1 MDRQLEQNV
10 FPVTAVLLALTSAAV
25 LSGAVAFAVVLWT
38 VDVTEALSAAP
49 FAAIIVW
56 VGAVLAIVP
65 VALVSRR
72 GTSATISAYMAGM
85 VGRILFCLFGAL
97 VGVELLELPSTSTLL
112 SMVGIYL
119 VMLLLDAAL
128 ISRYL
133 RGSDPPPGSAKGAG
147 DEGSGDGSS
156 SDVEVPA

>member
-1 MDRQLEQNV
+1 MDSQLEQDA
-10 FPVTAVLLALTSAAV
+10 FPITAALIALTVAAV
-25 LSGAVAFAVVLWT
+25 ASGAVAFAVVSWT
-38 VDVTEALSAAP
+38 VDISEASSAAP

-56 VGAVLAIVP
+56 IGAVLAIVP

-85 VGRILFCLFGAL
+85 VGRILFCLLGAL
-97 VGVELLELPSTSTLL
+97 AGVELLELPSTSTLL

-133 RGSDPPPGSAKGAG
+133 KGKDPPSG
-147 DEGSGDGSS
+147 GSGDGSS
-156 SDVEVPA
+156 DVEVSA